1 MLQIEQVDMAF
12 PAPGGA
18 PTAVLRECSL
28 QVANGEFVAVL
39 GRSGGGKSTLLR
51 IVGGFLQPTA
61 GRVLL
66 DGVPVTGPGPE
77 RTMVF
82 QNFDQLLP
90 WYTLRGNIE
99 WALRRTGAE
108 PDRKKAALRAK
119 EMLAKTG
126 LSGFEERW
134 PHTLSGGQKQR
145 GALARALALRPRML
159 LMDEPFSSLDYL
171 TRGEAQATLE
181 KLCAVYRPTVL
192 FVTHDIGEAV
202 RLADRIAV
210 LDEGLHRFTEVLP
223 CDHSEALCARL
234 EGLLAKGE
242 APPAP
247 QEQGF

>member
-145 GALARALALRPRML
+145 GALARALASRPEVL
-159 LMDEPFSSLDYL
+159 LCDEPTSALDPL
-171 TRGEAQATLE
+171 TTKSVLE
-181 KLCAVYRPTVL
+181 LLKSINKKLG
-192 FVTHDIGEAV
+192 VTIIIITHELSVV
-202 RLADRIAV
+202 RTICNRMVVIDNGGV
-210 LDEGLHRFTEVLP
+210 V
-223 CDHSEALCARL
+223 
-234 EGLLAKGE
+234 
-242 APPAP
+242 
-247 QEQGF
+247 EQGFTREIFENPQSSVARLLLGKEV

>member
-1 MLQIEQVDMAF
+1 MLQIEGVSMAF

-18 PTAVLRECSL
+18 AQEVLRECSL
-28 QVANGEFVAVL
+28 QVESGEFVAVL

-66 DGVPVTGPGPE
+66 DGAPVTAPGPE

-90 WYTLRGNIE
+90 WYTLQGNLQ
-99 WALRRTGAE
+99 WALRKTGVE
-108 PDRKKAALRAK
+108 KNRHKAAALAR

-126 LSGFEERW
+126 LSGLEDRW
-134 PHTLSGGQKQR
+134 PHSLSGGQKQR
-145 GALARALALRPRML
+145 GALARALALRPRVL

-181 KLCAVYRPTVL
+181 RLCAEYHPTVL

-202 RLADRIAV
+202 RLADRIAL
-210 LDEGLHRFTEVLP
+210 LDEAAHQFSQVLP
-223 CDHSEALCARL
+223 CDHSPALQSRL
-234 EGLLAKGE
+234 EVLLAKK
-242 APPAP
+242 
-247 QEQGF
+247 

>member
-28 QVANGEFVAVL
+28 QAANGEFVAVL

-108 PDRKKAALRAK
+108 PDREKAALRAK

-126 LSGFEERW
+126 LSGFEDRW

-145 GALARALALRPRML
+145 GALARALALRPRVL

-171 TRGEAQATLE
+171 TRGEAQATLK
-181 KLCAVYRPTVL
+181 KLCAEYRPTVL

-210 LDEGLHRFTEVLP
+210 LDEGRHRFTEVLP
-223 CDHSEALCARL
+223 CDHSEALRARL

-242 APPAP
+242 EPPAP

>member
-1 MLQIEQVDMAF
+1 MMEAAIEARELRYIYED
-12 PAPGGA
+12 G
-18 PTAVLRECSL
+18 TAALKGINLRAERGKITGIL
-28 QVANGEFVAVL
+28 GANGA
-39 GRSGGGKSTLLR
+39 GKSTLFLNLNG
-51 IVGGFLQPTA
+51 VLQPSD
-61 GRVLL
+61 GEILL

-126 LSGFEERW
+126 LSGFEDRW

-145 GALARALALRPRML
+145 GALARALALRPRVL

-181 KLCAVYRPTVL
+181 KLCAEYRPTVL

-210 LDEGLHRFTEVLP
+210 LDEGLHRFTEILP
-223 CDHSEALCARL
+223 CDHSEALRARL
-234 EGLLAKGE
+234 EGLLAKG
-242 APPAP
+242 
-247 QEQGF
+247 